1 MTSGEAAHENTP
13 TEKATAERDA
23 AHDSPIVRTG
33 DVVQT
38 EPAMD
43 MNETTTSEKIDGIVV
58 QTRADHGIDGPE
70 RIAEV
75 LRQRL
80 SQAGIDLT
88 DDQIDELAQG

>member
-1 MTSGEAAHENTP
+1 MTSGESAHDNTP

-43 MNETTTSEKIDGIVV
+43 MNDTSTAEKIDGIVV
-58 QTRADHGIDGPE
+58 QTRADQAVVGQDRMFEI
-70 RIAEV
+70 
-75 LRQRL
+75 LKQRL
-80 SQAGIDLT
+80 DQAGIEMS
-88 DDQIDELAQG
+88 DDEIVQLAKD